1 MEKVILKV
9 PYGIQYISEWKDYQY
24 PEGRCIVDKGVTGC
38 GYTEYCL
45 RNSRDIVLCSPR
57 KLLLENKFEQHQ
69 KEGNWNVLYLENE
82 IEDYSGVSNFVT
94 KVRDHIYKCRGANE
108 YGEVKPIKFLITYDS
123 LYHLIDTL
131 RILSATEGLS
141 GINNFSYVVDEFQS
155 IFLDAFFKASTE
167 FDFVEYLQD
176 CDNILYL
183 SATPML
189 DEYLLEVPEF
199 KDLMFYELDWS
210 ETGYTENIKLQ
221 RKSIRSISG
230 ECGKIVDRYLHGIFP
245 TTLNKN
251 GKPVESKE
259 VVFYLNSVSDIIRV
273 INKMGLTS
281 RNTNIICSDTD
292 DNQRK
297 LRKIGFKIGKVPLR
311 GETNKMFTFCTRAV
325 YMGADFYS
333 DCASSY
339 VFADPNIKCL
349 ALDISLDLPQIV
361 GRQRDKNNPF
371 KNNIT
376 LYYRILSGNNILT
389 KEDFDS
395 TESQKQDSTQKLLDL
410 FKKATP
416 GEQKEYVQKLKDS
429 IEVSKYSR
437 DFVSISSKT
446 NMPVYNKFIELADR
460 RAWKISQVDYQDS
473 INVTKALSELE
484 YDLSNGVSGNY
495 EIAFQNFIH
504 EFEET
509 NRFSEKLQIYCE
521 YLDYYKDIKTVFD
534 NIRLFVKEPEYQ
546 KYYDFYGTNGC
557 KAKKFRKKDLEKDF
571 INNMKNDFELIY
583 KEFNI
588 GEMYTSKNIKNRL
601 GIIYASLGISKTPKA
616 TDLEK
621 YFEVKSILIPN
632 SETGKRDKGF
642 KIISKKECYI

>member
-1 MEKVILKV
+1 MKKVILKV

-292 DNQRK
+292 DNRK
-297 LRKIGFKIGKVPLR
+297 KLGKIGFKIGKVPLR
-311 GETNKMFTFCTRAV
+311 EERNKMFTFCTRSV

-376 LYYRILSGNNILT
+376 LYYRVLSSSNILT
-389 KEDFDS
+389 KEDFDL
-395 TESQKQDSTQKLLDL
+395 TENQKRDATKTLLDGFDL
-410 FKKATP
+410 LTP
-416 GEQKEYVQKLKDS
+416 KQQKEYAQKLKDS

-473 INVTKALSELE
+473 INVTKALSELS
-484 YDLSNGVSGNY
+484 YDLSEGISQDY
-495 EIAFQNFIH
+495 EIILQNFIY
-504 EFEET
+504 EFEGT
-509 NRFSEKLQIYCE
+509 NKFSEKLRIYCE
-521 YLDYYKDIKTVFD
+521 YLDNYKNNIFIFD
-534 NIRLFVKEPEYQ
+534 NIRIFVKEPEYQ
-546 KYYDFYGTNGC
+546 KYYDFYGTSGC
-557 KAKKFRKKDLEKDF
+557 KSKEFVKKNLEKGF
-571 INNMKNDFELIY
+571 INNIREDSITINSI
-583 KEFNI
+583 FNI
-588 GEMYTSKNIKNRL
+588 GVSYTKKDIKQKL
-601 GIIYASLGISKTPKA
+601 KDIYSSLGISKTPKA

-621 YFEVKSILIPN
+621 YFEIDEVKISNP
-632 SETGKRDKGF
+632 ETGKRENGF
-642 KIISKKECYI
+642 KIISKKI

>member
-57 KLLLENKFEQHQ
+57 KLLLENKYEQHQ

-82 IEDYSGVSNFVT
+82 IEDYSGVSNFMVR
-94 KVRDHIYKCRGANE
+94 VRDHIYKCRGANE

-311 GETNKMFTFCTRAV
+311 EERNKMFTFCTRSV

-376 LYYRILSGNNILT
+376 LYYRVLSSSNILT
-389 KEDFDS
+389 KEDFDL
-395 TESQKQDSTQKLLDL
+395 TENQKRDATKTLLDGFDL
-410 FKKATP
+410 LTP
-416 GEQKEYVQKLKDS
+416 KQQKEYAQKLKDS

-473 INVTKALSELE
+473 INVTKALSELS
-484 YDLSNGVSGNY
+484 YDLSEGISQDY
-495 EIAFQNFIH
+495 EIILQNFIY
-504 EFEET
+504 EFEGT
-509 NRFSEKLQIYCE
+509 NKFSEKLRIYCE
-521 YLDYYKDIKTVFD
+521 YLDNYKNNIFIFD
-534 NIRLFVKEPEYQ
+534 NIRIFVKEPEYQ
-546 KYYDFYGTNGC
+546 KYYDFYGTSGC
-557 KAKKFRKKDLEKDF
+557 KSKEFVKKNLEKGF
-571 INNMKNDFELIY
+571 INNIREDSITINSI
-583 KEFNI
+583 FNI
-588 GEMYTSKNIKNRL
+588 GVSYTKKDIKQKL
-601 GIIYASLGISKTPKA
+601 KDIYSSLGISKTPKA

-621 YFEVKSILIPN
+621 YFEIDEVKISNPK
-632 SETGKRDKGF
+632 TGKRENGF
-642 KIISKKECYI
+642 KIISKKI

>member
-9 PYGIQYISEWKDYQY
+9 PYGIQYISEWKNYQY

-141 GINNFSYVVDEFQS
+141 GINTFSYVVDEFQS

-292 DNQRK
+292 DNRK
-297 LRKIGFKIGKVPLR
+297 KLGKIGFKIGKVPLK
-311 GETNKMFTFCTRAV
+311 GETNKMFTFCTRSV

-376 LYYRILSGNNILT
+376 LYYRVLSSSNILT
-389 KEDFDS
+389 KEDFDL
-395 TESQKQDSTQKLLDL
+395 TENQKRDATKTLLDGFDL
-410 FKKATP
+410 LTP
-416 GEQKEYVQKLKDS
+416 KQQKEYAQKLKDS

-473 INVTKALSELE
+473 INVTKALSELS
-484 YDLSNGVSGNY
+484 YDLSEGISQDY
-495 EIAFQNFIH
+495 EIILQNFIY
-504 EFEET
+504 EFEGT
-509 NRFSEKLQIYCE
+509 NKFSEKLRIYCE
-521 YLDYYKDIKTVFD
+521 YLDNYKNNIFIFD
-534 NIRLFVKEPEYQ
+534 NIRIFVKEPEYQ
-546 KYYDFYGTNGC
+546 KYYDFYGTSGC
-557 KAKKFRKKDLEKDF
+557 KSKEFVKKNLEKGF
-571 INNMKNDFELIY
+571 INNIREDSITINSI
-583 KEFNI
+583 FNI
-588 GEMYTSKNIKNRL
+588 GVSYTKKDIKQKL
-601 GIIYASLGISKTPKA
+601 KDIYSSLGISKTPKA

-621 YFEVKSILIPN
+621 YFVIDEVKISNPK
-632 SETGKRDKGF
+632 TGKRENGF
-642 KIISKKECYI
+642 KLISKKI

>member
-1 MEKVILKV
+1 MKKIVLKV
-9 PYGIQYISEWKDYQY
+9 PYGIQYISEWKNYQY

-108 YGEVKPIKFLITYDS
+108 YGEVKPVKFLITYDS

-292 DNQRK
+292 DNRK
-297 LRKIGFKIGKVPLR
+297 KLGKIGFKIGKVPLR
-311 GETNKMFTFCTRAV
+311 EERNKMFTFCTRSV

-376 LYYRILSGNNILT
+376 LYYRVLSSSNILA
-389 KEDFDS
+389 KEDFDL
-395 TESQKQDSTQKLLDL
+395 TENQKRDATKTLLDGFDL
-410 FKKATP
+410 LTP
-416 GEQKEYVQKLKDS
+416 KQQKEYAQKLKDS

-473 INVTKALSELE
+473 INVTKALSELS
-484 YDLSNGVSGNY
+484 YDLSEGISQDY
-495 EIAFQNFIH
+495 EIILQNFIY
-504 EFEET
+504 EFEGT
-509 NRFSEKLQIYCE
+509 NKFSEKLRIYCE
-521 YLDYYKDIKTVFD
+521 YLDNYKNNIFIFD
-534 NIRLFVKEPEYQ
+534 NIRIFVKEPEYQ
-546 KYYDFYGTNGC
+546 KYYDFYGTSGC
-557 KAKKFRKKDLEKDF
+557 KSKEFVKKNLEKGF
-571 INNMKNDFELIY
+571 INNIREDRITINSI
-583 KEFNI
+583 FNI
-588 GEMYTSKNIKNRL
+588 GVSYTKKDIKQKL
-601 GIIYASLGISKTPKA
+601 KDIYSSLGISKTPKA

-621 YFEVKSILIPN
+621 YFVIDEVKISNPK
-632 SETGKRDKGF
+632 TGKRENGF
-642 KIISKKECYI
+642 KIISKKI

>member
-9 PYGIQYISEWKDYQY
+9 PYGIQYISEWKNYQY

-57 KLLLENKFEQHQ
+57 KLLLENKYEQHQ

-82 IEDYSGVSNFVT
+82 IEDYSGVSNFMVR
-94 KVRDHIYKCRGANE
+94 VRDHIYKCRGANE

-245 TTLNKN
+245 TTLDKK

-292 DNQRK
+292 DNRK
-297 LRKIGFKIGKVPLR
+297 KLGKIGFKIGKVPLR
-311 GETNKMFTFCTRAV
+311 EERNKMFTFCTRSV

-376 LYYRILSGNNILT
+376 LYYRVLSSSNILT
-389 KEDFDS
+389 KEDFDL
-395 TESQKQDSTQKLLDL
+395 TENQKRDATKTLLDGFDL
-410 FKKATP
+410 LTP
-416 GEQKEYVQKLKDS
+416 KQQKEYAQKLKDS

-473 INVTKALSELE
+473 INVTKALSELN
-484 YDLSNGVSGNY
+484 YDLSEGISQDY
-495 EIAFQNFIH
+495 EIILQNFIY
-504 EFEET
+504 EFEGT
-509 NRFSEKLQIYCE
+509 NKFSEKLRIYCE
-521 YLDYYKDIKTVFD
+521 YLDNYKNNIFIFD
-534 NIRLFVKEPEYQ
+534 NIRIFVKEPEYQ
-546 KYYDFYGTNGC
+546 KYYDFYGTSGC
-557 KAKKFRKKDLEKDF
+557 KSKEFVKKNLEKGF
-571 INNMKNDFELIY
+571 INNIREDSITINSI
-583 KEFNI
+583 FNI
-588 GEMYTSKNIKNRL
+588 GVSYTKKDIKQKL
-601 GIIYASLGISKTPKA
+601 KDIYSSLGIAQTPKA

-621 YFEVKSILIPN
+621 YFEIDEVKISNP
-632 SETGKRDKGF
+632 ETGKRENGF
-642 KIISKKECYI
+642 KIISKKI

>member
-1 MEKVILKV
+1 MKKIVLKV
-9 PYGIQYISEWKDYQY
+9 PYGIQYISEWKNYQY

-108 YGEVKPIKFLITYDS
+108 YGEVKPVKFLITYDS

-131 RILSATEGLS
+131 RILSSTEGLS
-141 GINNFSYVVDEFQS
+141 GINTFSYVVDEFQS

-251 GKPVESKE
+251 RKPVESKE

-292 DNQRK
+292 DNRK
-297 LRKIGFKIGKVPLR
+297 KLGKIGFKIGKVPLR
-311 GETNKMFTFCTRAV
+311 EERNKMFTFCTRSV

-376 LYYRILSGNNILT
+376 LYYRVLSSSNILT
-389 KEDFDS
+389 KEDFDL
-395 TESQKQDSTQKLLDL
+395 TENQKRDATKTLLDGFDL
-410 FKKATP
+410 LTP
-416 GEQKEYVQKLKDS
+416 KQQKEYAQKLKDS

-473 INVTKALSELE
+473 INVTKALSELS
-484 YDLSNGVSGNY
+484 YDLSEGISQDY
-495 EIAFQNFIH
+495 EIILQNFIY
-504 EFEET
+504 EFEGT
-509 NRFSEKLQIYCE
+509 NKFSEKLRIYCE
-521 YLDYYKDIKTVFD
+521 YLDNYKNNIFIFD
-534 NIRLFVKEPEYQ
+534 NIRIFVKEPEYQ
-546 KYYDFYGTNGC
+546 KYYDFYGTSGC
-557 KAKKFRKKDLEKDF
+557 KSKEFVKKNLEKGF
-571 INNMKNDFELIY
+571 INNIREDSITINSI
-583 KEFNI
+583 FNI
-588 GEMYTSKNIKNRL
+588 GVSYTKKDIKQKL
-601 GIIYASLGISKTPKA
+601 KDIYSSLGIAQTPKA

-621 YFEVKSILIPN
+621 YFEIDEVKISNPK
-632 SETGKRDKGF
+632 TGKRENGF
-642 KIISKKECYI
+642 KIISKKI

>member
-57 KLLLENKFEQHQ
+57 KLLLENKYEQHQ

-108 YGEVKPIKFLITYDS
+108 YGEIRPVKFLITYDS

-131 RILSATEGLS
+131 RILSSTEGLS
-141 GINNFSYVVDEFQS
+141 GINTFSYVVDEFQS

-245 TTLNKN
+245 TTLDKK

-292 DNQRK
+292 DNRK
-297 LRKIGFKIGKVPLR
+297 KLGKIGFKIGKVPLR
-311 GETNKMFTFCTRAV
+311 EERNKMFTFCTRSV

-376 LYYRILSGNNILT
+376 LYYRVLSSSNILT
-389 KEDFDS
+389 KEDFDL
-395 TESQKQDSTQKLLDL
+395 TENQKRDATKTLLDGFDL
-410 FKKATP
+410 LTP
-416 GEQKEYVQKLKDS
+416 KQQKEYAQKLKDS

-473 INVTKALSELE
+473 INVTKALSELN
-484 YDLSNGVSGNY
+484 YDLSEGISQDY
-495 EIAFQNFIH
+495 EIILQNFIY
-504 EFEET
+504 EFEGT
-509 NRFSEKLQIYCE
+509 NKFSEKLRIYCE
-521 YLDYYKDIKTVFD
+521 YLDNYKNNIFIFD
-534 NIRLFVKEPEYQ
+534 NIRIFVKEPEYQ
-546 KYYDFYGTNGC
+546 KYYDFYGTSGC
-557 KAKKFRKKDLEKDF
+557 KSKEFVKKNLEKGF
-571 INNMKNDFELIY
+571 INNIREDSITINSI
-583 KEFNI
+583 FNI
-588 GEMYTSKNIKNRL
+588 GVSYTKKDIKQKL
-601 GIIYASLGISKTPKA
+601 KDIYSSLGISKTPKA

-621 YFEVKSILIPN
+621 YFEIDEVKISNPK
-632 SETGKRDKGF
+632 TGKRENGF

>member
-292 DNQRK
+292 DNRK
-297 LRKIGFKIGKVPLR
+297 KLGKIGFKIGKVPLR
-311 GETNKMFTFCTRAV
+311 EERNKMFTFCTRSV

-376 LYYRILSGNNILT
+376 LYYRVLSSSNILT
-389 KEDFDS
+389 KEDFDL
-395 TESQKQDSTQKLLDL
+395 TENQKRDATKTLLDGFDL
-410 FKKATP
+410 LTP
-416 GEQKEYVQKLKDS
+416 KQQKEYAQKLKDS

-473 INVTKALSELE
+473 INVTKALSELS
-484 YDLSNGVSGNY
+484 YDLSEGISQDY
-495 EIAFQNFIH
+495 EIILQNFIY
-504 EFEET
+504 EFEGT
-509 NRFSEKLQIYCE
+509 NKFSEKLRIYCE
-521 YLDYYKDIKTVFD
+521 YLDNYKNNIFIFD
-534 NIRLFVKEPEYQ
+534 NIRIFVKEPEYQ
-546 KYYDFYGTNGC
+546 KYYDFYGTSGC
-557 KAKKFRKKDLEKDF
+557 KSKEFVKKNLEKGF
-571 INNMKNDFELIY
+571 INNIREDSITINSI
-583 KEFNI
+583 FNI
-588 GEMYTSKNIKNRL
+588 GASYTKKDIKQKL
-601 GIIYASLGISKTPKA
+601 KDIYSSLGISKTPKA

-621 YFEVKSILIPN
+621 YFEIDEVKISNPK
-632 SETGKRDKGF
+632 TGKRENGF
-642 KIISKKECYI
+642 KIISKKI

>member
-9 PYGIQYISEWKDYQY
+9 PYGIQYISEWKNYQY

-57 KLLLENKFEQHQ
+57 KLLLENKYEQHQ

-141 GINNFSYVVDEFQS
+141 GINTFSYVVDEFQS

-230 ECGKIVDRYLHGIFP
+230 ECGKIVDRYLHGVFP
-245 TTLNKN
+245 TTLDKN

-259 VVFYLNSVSDIIRV
+259 AVFYLNSVSDIIRV

-292 DNQRK
+292 DNRK
-297 LRKIGFKIGKVPLR
+297 KLGKIGFKIGKVPLK
-311 GETNKMFTFCTRAV
+311 GETNKMFTFCTRSV

-339 VFADPNIKCL
+339 VFADPNIKSL

-376 LYYRILSGNNILT
+376 LYYRVLSSSNILT
-389 KEDFDS
+389 KEDFDL
-395 TESQKQDSTQKLLDL
+395 TENQKRDATKTLLDGFDL
-410 FKKATP
+410 LTP
-416 GEQKEYVQKLKDS
+416 KQQKEYAQKLKDS

-473 INVTKALSELE
+473 INVTKALSELS
-484 YDLSNGVSGNY
+484 YDLSEGISQDY
-495 EIAFQNFIH
+495 EIILQNFIY
-504 EFEET
+504 EFEGT
-509 NRFSEKLQIYCE
+509 NKFSEKLRIYCE
-521 YLDYYKDIKTVFD
+521 YLDNYKNNIFIFD
-534 NIRLFVKEPEYQ
+534 NIRIFVKEPEYQ
-546 KYYDFYGTNGC
+546 KYYDFYGTSGC
-557 KAKKFRKKDLEKDF
+557 KSKEFVKKNLEKGF
-571 INNMKNDFELIY
+571 INNIREDSITINSI
-583 KEFNI
+583 FNI
-588 GEMYTSKNIKNRL
+588 GVSYTKKDIKQKL
-601 GIIYASLGISKTPKA
+601 KDIYSSLGISKTPKA

-621 YFEVKSILIPN
+621 YFVIDEVKISN
-632 SETGKRDKGF
+632 SKTGKRENGF

>member
-9 PYGIQYISEWKDYQY
+9 PYGIQYISEWKNYQY

-141 GINNFSYVVDEFQS
+141 GINTFSYVVDEFQS

-376 LYYRILSGNNILT
+376 LYYRVLSSSNILT
-389 KEDFDS
+389 KEDFDL
-395 TESQKQDSTQKLLDL
+395 TENQKRDATKTLLDGFDL
-410 FKKATP
+410 LTP
-416 GEQKEYVQKLKDS
+416 KQQKEYAQKLKDS

-473 INVTKALSELE
+473 INVTKALSELS
-484 YDLSNGVSGNY
+484 YDLSEGISQDY
-495 EIAFQNFIH
+495 EIILQNFIY
-504 EFEET
+504 EFEGT
-509 NRFSEKLQIYCE
+509 NKFSEKLRIYCE
-521 YLDYYKDIKTVFD
+521 YLDNYKNNIFIFD
-534 NIRLFVKEPEYQ
+534 NIRIFVKEPEYQ
-546 KYYDFYGTNGC
+546 KYYDFYGTSGC
-557 KAKKFRKKDLEKDF
+557 KSKEFVKKNLEKGF
-571 INNMKNDFELIY
+571 INNIREDSITINSI
-583 KEFNI
+583 FNI
-588 GEMYTSKNIKNRL
+588 GVSYTKKDIKQKL
-601 GIIYASLGISKTPKA
+601 KDIYSSLGISKTPKA

-621 YFEVKSILIPN
+621 YFVIDEVKISNPK
-632 SETGKRDKGF
+632 TGKRENGF
-642 KIISKKECYI
+642 KLISNKI

>member
-9 PYGIQYISEWKDYQY
+9 PYGIQYISEWKNYQY

-82 IEDYSGVSNFVT
+82 IEVYSGVSNFVT

-141 GINNFSYVVDEFQS
+141 GINTFSYVVDEFQS

-376 LYYRILSGNNILT
+376 LYYRVLSSSNILT
-389 KEDFDS
+389 KEDFDL
-395 TESQKQDSTQKLLDL
+395 TENQKRDATKTLLDGFDL
-410 FKKATP
+410 LTP
-416 GEQKEYVQKLKDS
+416 KQQKEYAQKLKDS

-473 INVTKALSELE
+473 INVTKALSELS
-484 YDLSNGVSGNY
+484 YDLSEGISQDY
-495 EIAFQNFIH
+495 EIILQNFIY
-504 EFEET
+504 EFEGT
-509 NRFSEKLQIYCE
+509 NKFSEKLRIYCE
-521 YLDYYKDIKTVFD
+521 YLDNYKNNIFIFD
-534 NIRLFVKEPEYQ
+534 NIRIFVKEPEYQ
-546 KYYDFYGTNGC
+546 KYYDFYGTSGC
-557 KAKKFRKKDLEKDF
+557 KSKEFVKKNLEKGF
-571 INNMKNDFELIY
+571 INNIREDSITINSI
-583 KEFNI
+583 FNI
-588 GEMYTSKNIKNRL
+588 GVSYTKKDIKQKL
-601 GIIYASLGISKTPKA
+601 KDIYSSLGISKTPKA

-621 YFEVKSILIPN
+621 YFEIDEVKISNPK
-632 SETGKRDKGF
+632 TGKRENGF
-642 KIISKKECYI
+642 KIISKKI